1 MAFNYT
7 TEKCIVECREYK
19 EPVRFY
25 VNDKIKVMLLEEKI
39 KQCPGLKSYIKDGW
53 LYGRIEKID
62 TTMNE
67 VTLDISVP
75 CFALKFTFEAHLDVE
90 EIELIERANL
100 KGE

>member
-1 MAFNYT
+1 
-7 TEKCIVECREYK
+7 
-19 EPVRFY
+19 
-25 VNDKIKVMLLEEKI
+25 
-39 KQCPGLKSYIKDGW
+39 
-53 LYGRIEKID
+53 
-62 TTMNE
+62 MNE